1 MSKLTHSA
9 ARGMAEAMWGTGG
22 TNSEPTNTPS
32 AFYFSCS
39 GHGGFIIGEDAITP
53 KQQAALAPYITPE
66 LCTLYGDKLMHPYR
80 RRKISAT
87 WREFEQARDYKVY
100 VFEEDCDWA
109 LVHKFTTIRLRHPPH
124 VTCDQAD
131 DTFNQYH
138 RGKEIA

>member
-1 MSKLTHSA
+1 
-9 ARGMAEAMWGTGG
+9 MAEALWGTGG

-53 KQQAALAPYITPE
+53 KQQAALAPYINPE

-80 RRKISAT
+80 RRKIRYDLANGGD
-87 WREFEQARDYKVY
+87 WRPYKVY

-109 LVHKFTTIRLRHPPH
+109 LVRKFTTIRLRRPPN
-124 VTCDQAD
+124 VTCAQAD